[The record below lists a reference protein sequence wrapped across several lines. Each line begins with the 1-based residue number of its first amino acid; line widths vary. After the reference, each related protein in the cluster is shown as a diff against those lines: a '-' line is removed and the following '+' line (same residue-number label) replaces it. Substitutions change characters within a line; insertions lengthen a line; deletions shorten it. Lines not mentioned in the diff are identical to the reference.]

1 MKVDSQIENIN
12 KKMSADL
19 DLISQKFGEIKLM
32 LFDQVHKE
40 QIKVKINKFPL
51 VLTTLKH
58 LREIY
63 V

>member
-1 MKVDSQIENIN
+1 
-12 KKMSADL
+12 MSADL

-32 LFDQVHKE
+32 LFEQVPKD